1 MADNRCDNRWT
12 ASQVEERIEEAADTL
27 RRLPEKRVQTARSS
41 WPKFIQDCHDA
52 CGTEPTPLRRGPPAA
67 AAIDRMDETLEWLR
81 WLPPEDAKLVWA
93 RAEGMPWKAISWR
106 FGFSE
111 RTAQRR
117 WEYASN
123 QISWRLNGR
132 AIPKT
137 WSRRFLMER
146 IANLSKENC
155 A

>member
-67 AAIDRMDETLEWLR
+67 AAIDRMDETLAWLA
-81 WLPPEDAKLVWA
+81 WVEVDQA
-93 RAEGMPWKAISWR
+93 RILWSRATGVRWKAICWR
-106 FGFSE
+106 MGTGRDKAW
-111 RTAQRR
+111 RTWVAALVAIA
-117 WEYASN
+117 E
-123 QISWRLNGR
+123 RLNGGRSAPAMRRSR
-132 AIPKT
+132 AAPT
-137 WSRRFLMER
+137 M
-146 IANLSKENC
+146 ALSP
-155 A
+155 